1 MVCYAPSTGT
11 LAVIGVGIYVFWHRT
26 IGHFFGLFGPVLE
39 IAVILGAEVGSAI
52 ALVWLSRQIRRRRA
66 ASGACTTCR
75 FRCQQAL
82 AARPNRLV
90 NVVDRRVQEPDR
102 PALTC
107 HPAAP
112 LLPTPVTSTA
122 RRLGPA
128 LQRLRPALHPLRV
141 PSLRVPSPRVPSLRG
156 PSPRPGRPL
165 PAPASV
171 PLAAPVAT
179 PITPWPRAQLPRGH
193 GAARF
198 MGPVPALFA
207 VRGPVHAPHPAPF
220 PSATRVSSPRP
231 APAGPRE
238 SVDVDG
244 YVITPD
250 GVDATGTPATR
261 RPN

>member
-1 MVCYAPSTGT
+1 MVCYAPGTGT
-11 LAVIGVGIYVFWHRT
+11 LAVIGVGIYVLWHRT
-26 IGHFFGLFGPVLE
+26 IGHFFGLFGTVLE
-39 IAVILGAEVGSAI
+39 IALILVVEVGSAI

-82 AARPNRLV
+82 AARPHRLV
-90 NVVDRRVQEPDR
+90 NVVDRRVQAPER
-102 PALTC
+102 AALTC

-112 LLPTPVTSTA
+112 LLPAPVTSTA
-122 RRLGPA
+122 RRLTPA
-128 LQRLRPALHPLRV
+128 LQRLRPARHPRRV
-141 PSLRVPSPRVPSLRG
+141 SSPRVPIM
-156 PSPRPGRPL
+156 
-165 PAPASV
+165 AAS
-171 PLAAPVAT
+171 
-179 PITPWPRAQLPRGH
+179 RAQLPRGH

-207 VRGPVHAPHPAPF
+207 VRGPVHAPHPSPL
-220 PSATRVSSPRP
+220 PSTTRVSFPRP
-231 APAGPRE
+231 APAEPRE

-250 GVDATGTPATR
+250 GVDAAGTPATR